1 MFNLKFQVLSAPIY
15 MAIANTPEKNEGIRV
30 MTEALQAIEAKIKE
44 LKGNY
49 LLKEQVEIK

>member
-1 MFNLKFQVLSAPIY
+1 MKFQVLSAPIY